1 MAIHSSVLAWRVP
14 GMGEP
19 GGLPS
24 LGLHR
29 VGHDW
34 SDLAVAAMSIP
45 RAETVLTEIPFHTE
59 RNQDSFGE
67 VVRSRSRTEKNI
79 RWDWNIS
86 HHKARRCSK
95 TSEVVSWFEE
105 ASTGSIW
112 DNLSIKKTKN
122 SEALKHVK
130 LKMESLKALRRSRV
144 SRGKKRVEGKTLPDR
159 EMTTN
164 ISEGLKEFFKTNHLP
179 SPM

>member
-1 MAIHSSVLAWRVP
+1 MSLDYHAISHSQGVMKAARSVLK
-14 GMGEP
+14 G
-19 GGLPS
+19 
-24 LGLHR
+24 
-29 VGHDW
+29 
-34 SDLAVAAMSIP
+34 P
-45 RAETVLTEIPFHTE
+45 RS
-59 RNQDSFGE
+59 Q
-67 VVRSRSRTEKNI
+67 
-79 RWDWNIS
+79 
-86 HHKARRCSK
+86 
-95 TSEVVSWFEE
+95 FEE